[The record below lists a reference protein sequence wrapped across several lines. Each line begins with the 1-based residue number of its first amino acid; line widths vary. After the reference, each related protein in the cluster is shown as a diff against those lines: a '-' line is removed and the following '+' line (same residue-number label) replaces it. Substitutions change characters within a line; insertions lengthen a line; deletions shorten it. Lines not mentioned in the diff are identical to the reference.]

1 MFRKV
6 VYNGFHT
13 VEQIE
18 VKMKGKKRVIERLG
32 IKNAVAAIITDIEGK
47 VGLVKQYRPCV
58 EEVLYEIP
66 AGLLDKE
73 GLTAVEILTEEL
85 EEECE
90 INRDKIAYFSEKPL
104 QTYYMLSGSSNAEIS
119 IYRVK
124 LSSKEITKNVSDV
137 DVESVEWMT
146 FLEFENLVKEGKIK
160 DSKTVLA
167 YSYLKNE

>member
-1 MFRKV
+1 
-6 VYNGFHT
+6 
-13 VEQIE
+13 
-18 VKMKGKKRVIERLG
+18 
-32 IKNAVAAIITDIEGK
+32 
-47 VGLVKQYRPCV
+47 
-58 EEVLYEIP
+58 
-66 AGLLDKE
+66 
-73 GLTAVEILTEEL
+73 
-85 EEECE
+85 
-90 INRDKIAYFSEKPL
+90 
-104 QTYYMLSGSSNAEIS
+104 MLSGSSNAEIS